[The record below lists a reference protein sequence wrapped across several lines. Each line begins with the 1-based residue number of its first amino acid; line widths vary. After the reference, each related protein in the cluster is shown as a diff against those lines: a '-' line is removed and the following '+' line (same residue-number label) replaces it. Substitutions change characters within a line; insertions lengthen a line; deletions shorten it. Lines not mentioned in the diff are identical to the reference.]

1 MPDPDT
7 QRAINETLRNVR
19 SRIGD
24 QFDKIERR
32 RDRKRSC
39 EGDATDA
46 PRLSAKME
54 AHIGCI
60 AIVDRFIRPVSEI
73 TRPDANDE

>member
-7 QRAINETLRNVR
+7 QKAINETLRNVR

-24 QFDKIERR
+24 QFEKIERR
-32 RDRKRSC
+32 RDGSEAG

-54 AHIGCI
+54 AYVDCM
-60 AIVDRFIRPVSEI
+60 AIVDRFIRPVAE
-73 TRPDANDE
+73 TDHPNE